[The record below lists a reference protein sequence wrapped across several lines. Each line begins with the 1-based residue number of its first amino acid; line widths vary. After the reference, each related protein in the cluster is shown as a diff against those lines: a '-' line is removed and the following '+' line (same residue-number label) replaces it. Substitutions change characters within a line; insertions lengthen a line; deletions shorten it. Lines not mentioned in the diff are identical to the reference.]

1 MFTNVLEEIYKHTH
15 MQQKIYKHAHIH
27 SYTHTHTHTE
37 NGLKVSAP
45 TAAEIVL
52 VCERTLQQRR
62 LLATSRYYYDYD
74 YDYDDDYD
82 YDY

>member
-27 SYTHTHTHTE
+27 SYTHTHTE